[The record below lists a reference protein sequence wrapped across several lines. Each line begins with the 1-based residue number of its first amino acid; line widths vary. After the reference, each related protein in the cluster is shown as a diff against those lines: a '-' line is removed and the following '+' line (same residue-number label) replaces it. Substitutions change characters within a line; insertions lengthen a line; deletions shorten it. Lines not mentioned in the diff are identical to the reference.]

1 MSDDVVLF
9 CEIIETF
16 ADPSICRTETETARE
31 KAKAELAKMQA
42 AMEAVEA
49 EREAMMDEI
58 RNVLSGAGEDLAF
71 LTRFSIMSE
80 ANSRSSSPAG
90 SAMTHGSNLTP
101 SQSAD
106 FIAKSRALAEQRLS
120 MHKGGRSSAQD
131 HTSNS
136 GHSIRRSRS
145 TDALA
150 TKKEDD
156 ARSSSGN
163 HFPDDQM
170 NYGERG
176 ADFYQGVTS

>member
-1 MSDDVVLF
+1 MSCD
-9 CEIIETF
+9 F
-16 ADPSICRTETETARE
+16 AGGALELPIDFLIFAETETARE
-31 KAKAELAKMQA
+31 KAKAELAKMQS
-42 AMEAVEA
+42 AMEGVEA

-71 LTRFSIMSE
+71 LSRFSIMSE

-120 MHKGGRSSAQD
+120 MHKGSGGRASAQD

-150 TKKEDD
+150 AKKEDD
-156 ARSSSGN
+156 ARSNSGN

-170 NYGERG
+170 NYGE
-176 ADFYQGVTS
+176 